1 MATFFN
7 SQVWCSMKPLSITRA
22 RNTVQLPY
30 QLPVLEPLYSRQTC
44 QSPHALAMLSP
55 LSSPSRNTAAS
66 PSGRTSLHKR
76 PSLHNWH
83 ERRVST
89 DCGQR
94 NRSGASHLCAA
105 HARCWHDARCTC
117 PAGGGGMCGHKARN
131 VPTYVRVF
139 AAPWPP
145 GTRLRSPMFSCPLG
159 AGQLGVFDGGDRSG
173 VSQGSLS
180 RARTLAFQC
189 RAHRL
194 ATRKASSPSMRT
206 TERNSVLTCLTSAR

>member
-1 MATFFN
+1 MREARQKSSLVLASSKNVVHTHGICERKESPVLFSRLCCLRVVCLEVARPDVIVRVYLITHEDRLDAETYGVMTLENRMATFFN

-89 DCGQR
+89 VD
-94 NRSGASHLCAA
+94 
-105 HARCWHDARCTC
+105 
-117 PAGGGGMCGHKARN
+117 
-131 VPTYVRVF
+131 
-139 AAPWPP
+139 
-145 GTRLRSPMFSCPLG
+145 
-159 AGQLGVFDGGDRSG
+159 
-173 VSQGSLS
+173 
-180 RARTLAFQC
+180 
-189 RAHRL
+189 
-194 ATRKASSPSMRT
+194 
-206 TERNSVLTCLTSAR
+206 

>member
-66 PSGRTSLHKR
+66 PSGRTSLH
-76 PSLHNWH
+76 NWH

-145 GTRLRSPMFSCPLG
+145 GSAHQCSHAHSAPGSWGYSTAVTGQPGFLVPGKYPGVPVPGPCRCARS
-159 AGQLGVFDGGDRSG
+159 
-173 VSQGSLS
+173 
-180 RARTLAFQC
+180 
-189 RAHRL
+189 

-206 TERNSVLTCLTSAR
+206 STERNSVLTCLTSAR

>member
-1 MATFFN
+1 MDAEMYGVMTLENRMATFFN

-139 AAPWPP
+139 AAPWPVATTHQAP
-145 GTRLRSPMFSCPLG
+145 LTNVLMPTRRRA
-159 AGQLGVFDGGDRSG
+159 AGGIR
-173 VSQGSLS
+173 
-180 RARTLAFQC
+180 RR
-189 RAHRL
+189 
-194 ATRKASSPSMRT
+194 
-206 TERNSVLTCLTSAR
+206 